1 MLTPLLIVW
10 AGLTLI
16 LILLLIYRGTLSM
29 HEDDQIFLDDANAHL
44 AKEQEELARKMDRL
58 QPWVRVCGAASALLI
73 VVIAGMELYSRMTR

>member
-1 MLTPLLIVW
+1 MMTPLLIVW

-73 VVIAGMELYSRMTR
+73 IVIAGMELYSRMTR

>member
-1 MLTPLLIVW
+1 MMTPLLIVW

-58 QPWVRVCGAASALLI
+58 QPWV
-73 VVIAGMELYSRMTR
+73 

>member
-58 QPWVRVCGAASALLI
+58 KPWVRVCGASSALLI
-73 VVIAGMELYSRMTR
+73 LVIAGMELYSRMTR